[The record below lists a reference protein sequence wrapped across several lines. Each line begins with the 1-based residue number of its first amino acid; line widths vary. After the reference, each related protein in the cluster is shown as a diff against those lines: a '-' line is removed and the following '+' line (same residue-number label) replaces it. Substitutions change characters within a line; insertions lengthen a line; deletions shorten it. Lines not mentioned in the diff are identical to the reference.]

1 MKTYTA
7 FPITKNLSTECHTFN
22 LQFEHA
28 KNKTEARRILL
39 KMYKDKFQNKS
50 FKIVGLRKII
60 EVDVEK

>member
-7 FPITKNLSTECHTFN
+7 FPITKNLSTECRTFN
-22 LQFEHA
+22 LQFAHA

-50 FKIVGLRKII
+50 FKIVGLRKIK
-60 EVDVEK
+60 EVEVEE